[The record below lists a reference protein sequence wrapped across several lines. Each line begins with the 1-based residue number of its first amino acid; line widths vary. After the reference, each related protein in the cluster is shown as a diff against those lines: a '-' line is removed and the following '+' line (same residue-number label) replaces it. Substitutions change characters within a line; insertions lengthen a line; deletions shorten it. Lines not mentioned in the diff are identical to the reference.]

1 MQEIFLLSFADTL
14 SPTRVGRMESTAGGN
29 LLEVIDLAHSLRQE
43 QLFISKEQNS
53 YMTLSE
59 SLQDNATEVSELAW
73 ICAQHRQNL
82 SDLIVSKPE
91 TGPALCCQRANNL
104 ENVKFVSAYK
114 AKGVKYQH
122 VLAYTNLF
130 NYLHTSPYL
139 LAQCLAIGDQL
150 SRNLFSGDYPITIAQ
165 TIVSGLYGNA
175 IHSKDIEM
183 LLKLLKELIEIEI
196 VPSEAPRRMLR
207 AGRCAFSR
215 LYHALHE
222 RIFSAKLFLTAALH
236 EPIMK
241 VLVEDE
247 FTLEIDPVKA
257 SINYPPKERIKK
269 FGKEGTPEHE
279 VKMKEYIRETICSL
293 NLLTSKFIKSLTSN
307 WILFPSTLRWLVQT
321 MCLALKRTNL
331 SAKEMNAILT
341 DMVFT
346 NFICPAIVSP
356 DVYGIADAPISQNA
370 RNNLIVIATILQKL
384 ALIEHQEIEGKL
396 SELYGKFD
404 RTAMADLLGQLM
416 PKDECDIG
424 IGMLGMSP
432 PHKNDITRGSVL
444 VTQHELNVFVDYLR
458 TVLSHDELNISGEA
472 RRKLGDIL
480 DQLPDKWETMINGD
494 SPQHTN
500 NNNAS
505 SATSAK
511 GIINLRKNI
520 ENKLAKTMSL
530 NVSVADAADEA
541 IALTGAILDD
551 CGQVLMI
558 PLSFGDDN
566 KFHMLTEEEVLNMN
580 TIGNGI
586 EEPLLSEKNIDGI
599 ERMGVNENSNIDG
612 EVRRSDQS
620 KHSRYA
626 MSHDDASIG
635 NTSDNLEAVSE
646 APSNHSMASSL
657 ELEENDQNDNL
668 SDMVSANVS
677 GRGTP
682 NISGRDTPSSQITE
696 GENRPPQIP
705 TPQMAKILNKTR
717 SDIEDKFCKFE
728 IKKLIEGDETI
739 SIISDTWS
747 TDVLASDSETI
758 GDTDRDRNFSTP
770 LIPSAVILPG
780 DNNFDV
786 LSNAAP
792 QQNRQQ
798 NNMDETQSESA
809 WSMDVLASDSE
820 KMTEIDTDDNQ
831 SIAAKSDTTDA
842 GRCDEGDGN
851 NRAPDSPFFAPRTVS
866 SSFRPMDSPSH
877 GVKVQESVF
886 FARQAEEARVDG
898 AAENGDDYRPT
909 HSVVNNTTRP
919 HREQSR
925 FSGLENAGAVGGTNT
940 STCSTP
946 LGKNSNHRSR
956 PARQNSSESN
966 TSSNFDQDLGKND
979 PRRNHEFT
987 YRKPV
992 KEYMES
998 PSLSVFKSST
1008 DDILDRFNEEE
1019 QHHENHGENM
1029 EYEYSHY
1036 RREYRSSLPS
1046 QDDDPVVKTNLDILN
1061 PFCSDTSLPCEVNGF
1076 EDNFSDELVEHRRI
1090 SSEQRNAG
1098 FDGRR
1103 NGMVNLPAPRIN
1115 LVTRQNHYAYENHE
1129 IIRATQSLRIT
1140 GETVNS
1146 IELINDAGGED
1157 KVRQFNGYGN
1167 EESMNNLQ
1175 KTQSLNLS
1183 VTTNG
1188 NCLPNGT
1195 ITKSGKFTG
1204 AIPKSISFDAS
1215 ADKRNLHVRRTD
1227 TRMNNSGF
1235 FNKIKRGFKNRRSQ
1249 KARNGHDD
1257 FLPDHLNNDDDL
1269 ITQADGTESG
1279 ECRQS
1284 EFLETTEDILA
1295 KYRRKASSSSDAT
1308 NSDSTGSHN
1317 SSSSKSKSS
1326 HSDLENRLSKVI
1338 LSRTGDAFFHF
1349 TNAKRKLRA
1358 VLSSVDLHTSDF
1370 RHTSCG
1376 KSSPVVIYLQIQL
1389 AQALSLNN
1397 PQQIAFV
1404 SEAMRCLSEMDIVQ
1418 HRKLVEELQEDLIKR
1433 QSYLQYLVRFRQN
1446 LLSALENQD
1455 RLKERLRNERIVCNR
1470 HLVKTLINMFLDK
1483 REALIEQLQNDF
1495 VELTV
1500 VDEKIDLL
1508 DEFISK
1514 LMDELSSGPNS
1525 IGMNEWQLN
1534 EARTCIERVLLQRLY
1549 RQVMFPNDDGDISRD
1564 QVLREHIRKLS
1575 RVITPGHEALRIPQ
1589 EYLIEAPWPFA
1600 QQQIAHISAYK
1611 TPMEKVQCV
1620 VRCITSIMNLLSM
1633 ASDRVP
1639 SADDLTPVLI
1649 YVIIKANPPYL
1660 LSTVQY
1666 VNCFIGDKLEG
1677 EDQYWWTQ
1685 FCSAITYIKT
1695 LDY

>member
-1 MQEIFLLSFADTL
+1 MKLRENSCDTPSQARFA
-14 SPTRVGRMESTAGGN
+14 METSAGGN

-43 QLFISKEQNS
+43 QLFISKEQS
-53 YMTLSE
+53 FFVRLSE
-59 SLQDNATEVSELAW
+59 TLQENTSEVAELAW
-73 ICAQHRQNL
+73 ICAQHRRNL
-82 SDLIVSKPE
+82 SDLIVSKPD
-91 TGPALCCQRANNL
+91 TGPAMCCQKANAL

-114 AKGVKYQH
+114 AKGLKYQH

-130 NYLHTSPYL
+130 NYLHNSPYL
-139 LAQCLAIGDQL
+139 LAQCLTIGDQL
-150 SRNLFSGDYPITIAQ
+150 SRDVLSADQTNIITQ

-175 IHSKDIEM
+175 IHSKDVEM
-183 LLKLLKELIEIEI
+183 LLKLLKELIDIEI

-207 AGRCAFSR
+207 AGSCAFAR
-215 LYHALHE
+215 LYHCLHE
-222 RIFSAKLFLTAALH
+222 RVFSAKLFLTATLH

-247 FTLEIDPVKA
+247 CTLEIDPAKA
-257 SINYPPKERIKK
+257 SINYPAKERLKR

-279 VKMKEYIRETICSL
+279 AKMKEYIRDTISSL
-293 NLLTSKFIKSLTSN
+293 NILTNKFIKSLSAN
-307 WILFPSTLRWLVQT
+307 WVLFPSTLRWLVQT
-321 MCLALKRTNL
+321 MCLSLKRSNL

-346 NFICPAIVSP
+346 NFICPAVVSP
-356 DVYGIADAPISQNA
+356 DVFGIADAPISQNA
-370 RNNLIVIATILQKL
+370 RNNLIVIGQILQKL
-384 ALIEHQEIEGKL
+384 ALIEHQQVDGKWQ
-396 SELYGKFD
+396 ELYDKFD
-404 RTAMADLLGQLM
+404 RNAIAGLLTQLM

-424 IGMLGMSP
+424 IGVIGMSP
-432 PHKNDITRGSVL
+432 HKSDLSRGSVL
-444 VTQHELNVFVDYLR
+444 VMQHELNVFVDYLR

-480 DQLPDKWETMINGD
+480 EQLPDKWETMINGD
-494 SPQHTN
+494 SPQQSAS
-500 NNNAS
+500 AS
-505 SATSAK
+505 SSK
-511 GIINLRKNI
+511 GIISLRRNI
-520 ENKLAKTMSL
+520 ESKLAKTMSL
-530 NVSVADAADEA
+530 NVNTDVPDEA
-541 IALTGAILDD
+541 SALVNHTGGGPEDY
-551 CGQVLMI
+551 GHVLVI
-558 PLSFGDDN
+558 PVAFGDEN
-566 KFHMLTEEEVLNMN
+566 KLAMLTEEEVLNMN
-580 TIGNGI
+580 TIANDI
-586 EEPLLSEKNIDGI
+586 EEPLLSEKNIGDMD
-599 ERMGVNENSNIDG
+599 RLGVNEGADIGD
-612 EVRRSDQS
+612 EVHRSDHP
-620 KHSRYA
+620 KHSRYS

-705 TPQMAKILNKTR
+705 TPQMAKILNKAR
-717 SDIEDKFCKFE
+717 SDIDDKFCKFE

-786 LSNAAP
+786 LSSAARP
-792 QQNRQQ
+792 QMRQNL
-798 NNMDETQSESA
+798 DETQSESA

-842 GRCDEGDGN
+842 GRSEAGDQFREGE
-851 NRAPDSPFFAPRTVS
+851 NRAPDSPFFAPRV
-866 SSFRPMDSPSH
+866 RQMDSPSH
-877 GVKVQESVF
+877 GPKVQESVF
-886 FARQAEEARVDG
+886 FSGTGRSTEAV
-898 AAENGDDYRPT
+898 NGEDYGVRMAST
-909 HSVVNNTTRP
+909 KVQRDQNRNHFLS
-919 HREQSR
+919 SC
-925 FSGLENAGAVGGTNT
+925 LENSGAVGGSSNGSTNAHK
-940 STCSTP
+940 SF
-946 LGKNSNHRSR
+946 LNHRSR
-956 PARQNSSESN
+956 PIRQNSSESN
-966 TSSNFDQDLGKND
+966 TSSNFDQDLGNGKIHD
-979 PRRNHEFT
+979 FG

-992 KEYMES
+992 KEYVDS
-998 PSLSVFKSST
+998 ITPLSVFKSST
-1008 DDILDRFNEEE
+1008 DDILDRFNEE
-1019 QHHENHGENM
+1019 QDHTNQRDNADYSYSAYHG
-1029 EYEYSHY
+1029 
-1036 RREYRSSLPS
+1036 EYRSS
-1046 QDDDPVVKTNLDILN
+1046 DEAVVKTDINIVN
-1061 PFCSDTSLPCEVNGF
+1061 PFCTGNGQTCENNGF
-1076 EDNFSDELVEHRRI
+1076 EDNFSDELVEHRRL
-1090 SSEQRNAG
+1090 SSEQRHAG

-1103 NGMVNLPAPRIN
+1103 NGMIDIN
-1115 LVTRQNHYAYENHE
+1115 PKRRTCYTYENHE
-1129 IIRATQSLRIT
+1129 IIRATQSLRLSEDQEISVEVISEEKFT
-1140 GETVNS
+1140 
-1146 IELINDAGGED
+1146 DASVGGI
-1157 KVRQFNGYGN
+1157 
-1167 EESMNNLQ
+1167 Q
-1175 KTQSLNLS
+1175 KTQSLNL
-1183 VTTNG
+1183 TNG

-1215 ADKRNLHVRRTD
+1215 ADKRNLQVRV
-1227 TRMNNSGF
+1227 NSSGF

-1249 KARNGHDD
+1249 KMRNGQDD
-1257 FLPDHLNNDDDL
+1257 FLSDHAHHDDDL
-1269 ITQADGTESG
+1269 ITQADGSESG

-1308 NSDSTGSHN
+1308 NSDSTGSH

-1338 LSRTGDAFFHF
+1338 LNRNGDAFFHF
-1349 TNAKRKLRA
+1349 ANAKRKLRV
-1358 VLSSVDLHTSDF
+1358 VLSSADLHTADF
-1370 RHTSCG
+1370 KHTSCG
-1376 KSSPVVIYLQIQL
+1376 KSSPIVIYLQIQL
-1389 AQALSLNN
+1389 AQALNLNN
-1397 PQQIAFV
+1397 LQQIAFV
-1404 SEAMRCLSEMDIVQ
+1404 SEAMRCLSEMDVGQ

-1446 LLSALENQD
+1446 LLSAVESQD
-1455 RLKERLRNERIVCNR
+1455 RVKERLRNERVVCNR

-1483 REALIEQLQNDF
+1483 REVLIEQLQCDF
-1495 VELTV
+1495 AELTV

-1514 LMDELSSGPNS
+1514 LMDELSANTNS
-1525 IGMNEWQLN
+1525 VGMNDWQLA
-1534 EARTCIERVLLQRLY
+1534 EARVCIERILLQRLY

-1575 RVITPGHEALRIPQ
+1575 RVITPAHEKLRIPQ

-1660 LSTVQY
+1660 LSTLQY

-1677 EDQYWWTQ
+1677 ENQYWWTQ
-1685 FCSAITYIKT
+1685 FCSAVTYIKT